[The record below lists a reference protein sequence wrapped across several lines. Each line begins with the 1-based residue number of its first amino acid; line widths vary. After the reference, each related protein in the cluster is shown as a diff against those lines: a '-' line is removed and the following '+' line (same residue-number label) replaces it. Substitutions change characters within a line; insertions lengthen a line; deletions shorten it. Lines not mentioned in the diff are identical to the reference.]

1 MNLSYIALQIR
12 ILIVKKS
19 HFLVIFLLTS
29 IYCSAQYKFSGNVD
43 NSKWNENVYLSII
56 DDYRHLSGVYSEQV
70 IAKTQTDSLGHFEFS
85 GNELE
90 ETNRI
95 YRIHVDNCD
104 ASVQEINH
112 FNGHCDDSKEIL
124 FIAKNTDTI
133 QFPFSF
139 DNEMFC
145 DVTSN
150 NSKANAFVKIDS
162 LKEVMRFAYSEVQS
176 KASLELN
183 NKKWFKKLQNF
194 GKQLDEPL
202 AELYIYCYLSD
213 RNNSLH
219 EHYLEDLK
227 SNSYYDDLL
236 NRLTEK
242 YPNALYTKQYK
253 NELNSDKYIVSDSIE
268 ESTFKWNYI
277 IFLLLFLSIIL
288 NIILWNR
295 IKKVQESAI
304 KNATQ
309 QLTKQEQTVLDLLL
323 ENKSNKEIANT
334 LFVSVSTVKT
344 HVNNVYK
351 KLNVQSRKEAKEL
364 FNR

>member
-1 MNLSYIALQIR
+1 M
-12 ILIVKKS
+12 KT
-19 HFLVIFLLTS
+19 LLTVVFIFS
-29 IYCSAQYKFSGNVD
+29 ASFYCNAQYKFSGNVD
-43 NSKWNENVYLSII
+43 NSKWHENVYLSVI
-56 DDYRHLSGVYSEQV
+56 DDYRHLSGVYSEQI
-70 IAKTQTDSLGHFEFS
+70 IAKTQADSLGHFEFT
-85 GNELE
+85 GNGLD

-104 ASVQEINH
+104 DSVQDINH

-139 DNEMFC
+139 DNQMFC

-150 NSKANAFVKIDS
+150 NPKANAFVKIDS
-162 LKEVMRFAYSEVQS
+162 LKDAMRFAYSEIQS

-183 NKKWFKKLQNF
+183 NKKWFKKLQDF

-219 EHYLEDLK
+219 EYYLEDLK
-227 SNSYYDDLL
+227 TNSYYDDLL
-236 NRLTEK
+236 NRLSKK
-242 YPNALYTKQYK
+242 YPNTGYTNQYK
-253 NELNSDKYIVSDSIE
+253 NELNSDKFIVSETTQETTSFNWKYLLAILLIL
-268 ESTFKWNYI
+268 SLLGNI
-277 IFLLLFLSIIL
+277 LLF
-288 NIILWNR
+288 
-295 IKKVQESAI
+295 KKVKEIKSNSL

-309 QLTKQEQTVLDLLL
+309 ELTKQEQTVLELLL
-323 ENKSNKEIANT
+323 ENKSNKEIANA
-334 LFVSVSTVKT
+334 LFVSVSTIKT
-344 HVNNVYK
+344 HVNNIYK
-351 KLNVQSRKEAKEL
+351 KLNVQSRSEAKEL

>member
-1 MNLSYIALQIR
+1 MQKQNHNR
-12 ILIVKKS
+12 IVKT
-19 HFLVIFLLTS
+19 LLTVVVLFS
-29 IYCSAQYKFSGNVD
+29 ASFYCNAQFKFSGNVD
-43 NSKWNENVYLSII
+43 NTKWHENVYLSVI
-56 DDYRHLSGVYSEQV
+56 DDYRHLSGVYSEQI
-70 IAKTQTDSLGHFEFS
+70 IAKTQADSTGYFEFT
-85 GNELE
+85 GNGLDEI
-90 ETNRI
+90 NRI

-104 ASVQEINH
+104 DTVQDINH

-139 DNEMFC
+139 DNQMFC

-162 LKEVMRFAYSEVQS
+162 LKDAMRFAYSEIQS

-183 NKKWFKKLQNF
+183 NKKWFKKLQDF
-194 GKQLDEPL
+194 GKELKEPL

-219 EHYLEDLK
+219 EYYLEDLK

-236 NRLTEK
+236 NRLSEI
-242 YPNALYTKQYK
+242 YPNASYTSQYK
-253 NELNSDKYIVSDSIE
+253 NELNSDKFIVSETTENSR
-268 ESTFKWNYI
+268 SFNWKYI
-277 IFLLLFLSIIL
+277 LGIFLFFSLLGNIFLF
-288 NIILWNR
+288 
-295 IKKVQESAI
+295 KKLKELKNSSL
-304 KNATQ
+304 KNAKQ

-323 ENKSNKEIANT
+323 ENKSNKEIANA

-351 KLNVQSRKEAKEL
+351 KLNVQSRNEVKDL